1 MTSYRSD
8 SYSHEVDRSPVARSS
23 IAKPMQR
30 IYISSV
36 QNGCSSKNWPIN
48 NIIRSCRDIAKVRV
62 KVMVRL
68 LEVTVK

>member
-1 MTSYRSD
+1 M
-8 SYSHEVDRSPVARSS
+8 ARSS

-68 LEVTVK
+68 LEITVK